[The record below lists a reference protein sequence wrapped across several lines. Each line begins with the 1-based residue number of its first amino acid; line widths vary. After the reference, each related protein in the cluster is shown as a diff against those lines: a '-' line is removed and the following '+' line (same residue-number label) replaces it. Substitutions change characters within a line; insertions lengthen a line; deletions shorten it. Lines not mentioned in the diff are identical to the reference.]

1 MNIKFF
7 STALFSFTAI
17 AASMVLS
24 SGCAAQ
30 ATQTRAAAQG
40 SATKQATA
48 PAVDPGLLDPSRA
61 TEKAPEKFRV
71 KFLTTKGDF
80 VVEVTRAWAPNGAD
94 RFYNMCRVGYY
105 NDIAIFRSI
114 KDFMFQ
120 FGIHGDPKV
129 SAKWMDANIKD
140 DPAIPGISNTPG
152 TLSFAQ
158 TARPN
163 TRSVQIFINRGN
175 NGFLDKARG
184 GGAPFVP
191 FGRIIEGSDVVDKIH
206 VTGENKPEANVQGN
220 FQRHGNDYIK
230 RQYPNVDFIRSVKIS
245 VTN

>member
-1 MNIKFF
+1 MNIKFLSAAAF
-7 STALFSFTAI
+7 SLTAI
-17 AASMVLS
+17 AASVVLT

-30 ATQTRAAAQG
+30 SGTTRTAPVAQG
-40 SATKQATA
+40 SNTTQAA
-48 PAVDPGLLDPSRA
+48 ASAVHPGLLDPSRA
-61 TEKAPEKFRV
+61 TEQAPEKFRV
-71 KFLTTKGDF
+71 KFITTKGDI

-129 SAKWMDANIKD
+129 SAKWMASNIKD
-140 DPAIPGISNTPG
+140 DPSVGISNTPG

-158 TARPN
+158 TGRPN
-163 TRSVQIFINRGN
+163 TRSVQMFINKGN
-175 NGFLDKARG
+175 NAFLDQARG

-191 FGRIIEGSDVVDKIH
+191 FGKIVEGMDVVAKIH
-206 VTGENKPEANVQGN
+206 VTGENDRDVQGN
-220 FQRHGNDYIK
+220 FQQRGNDYIK
-230 RQYPNVDFIRSVKIS
+230 RKYPNLDYIRSAKIS

>member
-7 STALFSFTAI
+7 STSVFTFTAI
-17 AASMVLS
+17 AASVVLS

-30 ATQTRAAAQG
+30 ATQTRVAATQG
-40 SATKQATA
+40 SATRQAEAITA
-48 PAVDPGLLDPSRA
+48 QPKLPDPAQVV
-61 TEKAPEKFRV
+61 EKAPRVFRAQFV
-71 KFLTTKGDF
+71 TTKGNF
-80 VVEVTRAWAPNGAD
+80 TVEVTRAWAPNAAD
-94 RFYNMCRVGYY
+94 RFYNMCRLGYY
-105 NDIAIFRSI
+105 QDTAIFRSI

-129 SAKWMDANIKD
+129 TAKWIDATIKD
-140 DPAIPGISNTPG
+140 DPPIAGISNLPG

-158 TARPN
+158 TSNPN
-163 TRSVQIFINRGN
+163 SRSVQIFVNTGKN
-175 NGFLDKARG
+175 DFLDKGRT
-184 GGAPFVP
+184 PFVP
-191 FGRIIEGSDVVDKIH
+191 FGKIVEGMDVIPKIF
-206 VTGENKPEANVQGN
+206 VTGENKPEDNVQGN